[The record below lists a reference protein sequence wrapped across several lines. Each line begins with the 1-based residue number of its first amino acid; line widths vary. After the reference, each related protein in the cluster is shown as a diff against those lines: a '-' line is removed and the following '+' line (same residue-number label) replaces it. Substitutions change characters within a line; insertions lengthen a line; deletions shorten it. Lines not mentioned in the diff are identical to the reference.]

1 MYVLYFMNNSVLSTR
16 GHSTWIVLFQPL
28 YKNSKRHR
36 CMQEVSTRSIP
47 HSTAAA
53 FSADD
58 MRKKEKK
65 KRNVACRVDIYPLTP
80 AGAYRMRVNPAEG
93 QVGSTR
99 TQQTVDV
106 LLALPMALDAPPPT
120 AYYILLFTGSP
131 GTSPEARRLAPGMK
145 RQFFFFL
152 PTPNFAL
159 FFSLT
164 GLRSWEPDTWVQVC
178 EHMYYSGY
186 RPPSWF

>member
-1 MYVLYFMNNSVLSTR
+1 
-16 GHSTWIVLFQPL
+16 
-28 YKNSKRHR
+28 
-36 CMQEVSTRSIP
+36 MQEVSTRSIP

-58 MRKKEKK
+58 MREKNK

-131 GTSPEARRLAPGMK
+131 GTRPEARRLAPGMK

-159 FFSLT
+159 FFCFL
-164 GLRSWEPDTWVQVC
+164 DWVAWL
-178 EHMYYSGY
+178 GD
-186 RPPSWF
+186 

>member
-1 MYVLYFMNNSVLSTR
+1 
-16 GHSTWIVLFQPL
+16 
-28 YKNSKRHR
+28 
-36 CMQEVSTRSIP
+36 MQEVSTRSIP

-58 MRKKEKK
+58 MREKNK

-131 GTSPEARRLAPGMK
+131 GTRPEARRLAPGMK

-186 RPPSWF
+186 RPPSWS